1 MTDVVLVNSAQSL
14 AVDTIEIKY
23 TSPTNGDGTIIT
35 SFTAANNTTSNKEYK
50 GYIFD
55 STGDVLDAVIPL
67 RKIVRDRFDPG
78 GSIVG
83 QLIPPGGTLR
93 FESDAVSGISWR
105 VTGKEL

>member
-1 MTDVVLVNSAQSL
+1 MTEVVLVNSAQSE

-23 TSPTNGDGTIIT
+23 TSPLDGAGTIIT
-35 SFTAANNTTSNKEYK
+35 SFTAANNTDSNKSYK

-55 STGDVLDAVIPL
+55 KTGALLDAVIPL
-67 RKIVRDRFDPG
+67 RKVVRDRFDPG

-83 QLIPPGGTLR
+83 QKIDAGGTLR
-93 FESDAVSGISWR
+93 FESDAINGISWR